1 RKWIAILAR
10 RATKTRRNGPL
21 AKLSHRLFL
30 ETFWRLAVP
39 GGNGA
44 RRRMWH
50 KSFAML
56 SKGARQCPER
66 APPTQRKH
74 MENAS
79 ETRTTKPQR
88 KLGHMLAIFK
98 DLFAKLSPPLW
109 LTIREVKNTPAGDE
123 PLIVNGQI

>member
-1 RKWIAILAR
+1 LAIGHPGQKWCAPPNVAQKLRHAIAKA
-10 RATKTRRNGPL
+10 P
-21 AKLSHRLFL
+21 
-30 ETFWRLAVP
+30 
-39 GGNGA
+39 
-44 RRRMWH
+44 
-50 KSFAML
+50 
-56 SKGARQCPER
+56 RQCPER

-109 LTIREVKNTPAGDE
+109 LTIRKVKNTPAGDE
-123 PLIVNGQI
+123 PLIVNGHI